1 MERRKHKMA
10 MTENQFS
17 RREFINLS
25 GTASIAVLAYPVS
38 SLKADEI
45 TKSEHVVFQNDTLP
59 VINKCDVIVVG
70 GSFSGVSAALNFA
83 KKGKKVV
90 LVEKRIYLGREIT
103 STCRPWIDLDAG
115 SALPELVQSCVE
127 ERIDQPFQ
135 DKKLLRFDHVKLT
148 LENALLEHN
157 VDIIYASIPVQL
169 VLDKNE
175 TAGLVIGNKSGRQ
188 VILSKMIV
196 DCTETASVV
205 RLTGC
210 EFQTPAPENNTF
222 IRTLEFTHIKP
233 FNAGFID
240 VPASLNIKNNRVI
253 IQRGY
258 INDNHYYVQCP
269 LEYDNPDFDA
279 ESTVRREVDA
289 WERSI
294 GVAKYLYEEVPEFS
308 NSFLCNSSYQL
319 QGIYS
324 GPMQPLSPDKL
335 EDIPKAR
342 IYFGDNQ
349 IDITALATDHKNLWC
364 ISEAARLTPDKVKSL
379 MTPQGA
385 CQLGEAVSASIL
397 KSWEE
402 LAAGSYPETHP
413 ADGKQENNAP
423 VKIKEK
429 YSPQRGREYHRIQID
444 NQPVPVLAEVDVLVV
459 GGGSS
464 GAPAAYVAAEQGKKT
479 IIIDLN
485 PGFGGTGTYAGVND
499 YWGNG
504 KYNGFTARHIRNM
517 NEIHEYIP
525 NRFKMKWDGII
536 TWNIQAKMYMWLR
549 EIKKSGAQILWNSV
563 VIGSIMEDNKVGGVV
578 VASPRGVF
586 SIKSKVVIDA
596 TGDGDV
602 AAFAGAPFVLGSSRD
617 HVSLWYT
624 LTKQIKPGFTR
635 TGFQNIVDITNIHDY
650 TRSVQVG
657 LRIAK
662 NAHDHSAYLA
672 PRESRHVQGD
682 VTITLTDHLK
692 FRQWEDVINIHSSNC
707 DIKGYHS
714 SDWPRIG
721 LMTPNV
727 KVEIPFRSIVPRNIE
742 NILVV
747 GKAFSAKHDS
757 LAQIRMQHDLENLGG
772 IAALAASGAIDNKGF
787 PRDINVKELQ
797 KKLIELGLIP
807 SDAIDR
813 QIKPN
818 EYTETELENLINHKE
833 FIHTYYYDPYMPLDE
848 MQYERMPFVEVC
860 TSPKEKAI
868 PVLERK
874 LKESTGKRALRIA
887 QALAMLGSDSGA
899 EIIFEEIQNQLNKWP
914 FEDDN
919 VRTSGQVSPDQ
930 GRMPLGANLIHAL
943 GMTRSELNIP
953 AWELVSEYF
962 QADAN
967 ELIDFYSQRKSLFNY
982 VDAICYGAG
991 LLGSRAAIPFLNK
1004 IHSNRFLNGQSIKND
1019 TAVEYI
1025 SGIESEYILE
1035 RLALL
1040 ELIIGRALARSGS
1053 VDGLEILVEYLDDAR
1068 AILTEFAHT
1077 TLIKITGE
1085 DFGKNK
1091 QEWSDC
1097 INAIA
1102 TDFKPVPMMERIDG

>member
-1 MERRKHKMA
+1 MNKDQ
-10 MTENQFS
+10 TNIS
-17 RREFINLS
+17 RREF
-25 GTASIAVLAYPVS
+25 V
-38 SLKADEI
+38 KI
-45 TKSEHVVFQNDTLP
+45 TGVTSVAILCAPSVACSNKENEHALFENDTVP
-59 VINKCDVIVVG
+59 VLNKCDVVVVG
-70 GSFSGVSAALNFA
+70 GGFAGVSAALNFA
-83 KKGKKVV
+83 QKGKKVV

-103 STCRPWIDLDAG
+103 STYRPWIDLDAG
-115 SALPELVQSCVE
+115 SELPELVQSCVE
-127 ERIDQPFQ
+127 KNIDQPFQ
-135 DKKLLRFDHVKLT
+135 DQRILRFDHVKLT
-148 LENALLEHN
+148 LENALLENN
-157 VDIIYASIPVQL
+157 VDIIYASISVQV
-169 VLDKNE
+169 VLDKDK

-205 RLTGC
+205 RLTNCG
-210 EFQTPAPENNTF
+210 FQTPAPENSTF
-222 IRTLEFTHIKP
+222 IRTLEFTKVMP

-240 VPASLNIKNNRVI
+240 VPASLHIKGNRINV
-253 IQRGY
+253 QRGY

-308 NSFLCNSSYQL
+308 NAFLCNSSYQL

-324 GPMQPLSPDKL
+324 APMQPLSSERS
-335 EDIPKAR
+335 EDIPKAS
-342 IYFGDNQ
+342 IYFGENK
-349 IDITALATDHKNLWC
+349 IDIISLATDHKNLWC
-364 ISEAARLTPDKVKSL
+364 ISEAARLTPDQVKYL
-379 MTPQGA
+379 MTAQGA
-385 CQLGEAVSASIL
+385 CQLGAAFSAGIL
-397 KSWEE
+397 ESWED
-402 LAAGSYPETHP
+402 LAAGSYPETQA
-413 ADGKQENNAP
+413 ADGKQENDAP
-423 VKIKEK
+423 VVFKEK
-429 YSPQRGREYHRIQID
+429 YSPHRGKDYHRIKID
-444 NQPVPVLAEVDVLVV
+444 NQPVRVLAEVDVLVV

-464 GAPAAYVAAEQGKKT
+464 GAPAAYVAAEQGKRT
-479 IIIDLN
+479 MVIDLN
-485 PGFGGTGTYAGVND
+485 PGFGGTGTYAGVQD

-504 KYNGFTARHIRNM
+504 KYKGFTARHIRTM

-525 NRFKMKWDGII
+525 NRRHWDGII

-578 VASPRGVF
+578 VATPQGVF

-617 HVSLWYT
+617 HVPLWFT
-624 LTKQIKPGFTR
+624 LCKQITPGITS

-650 TRSVQVG
+650 TRSVQTG
-657 LRIAK
+657 LRIGK
-662 NAHDHSAYLA
+662 NAHDHSTYLA
-672 PRESRHVQGD
+672 PRESRHIQSD

-692 FRQWEDVINIHSSNC
+692 FTQWEDVINIHSSNC

-727 KVEIPFRSIVPRNIE
+727 KIEIPYRSIVPKNIE

-757 LAQIRMQHDLENLGG
+757 LAQIRMQQDLENLGG
-772 IAALAASGAIDNKGF
+772 IAALAASDAIDNKVF

-797 KKLIELGLIP
+797 KKLIKLGLIP

-813 QIKPN
+813 QIKPR
-818 EYTETELENLINHKE
+818 EYTETELEKLIDHKE
-833 FIHTYYYDPYMPLDE
+833 FIHTYYYEPYMPLDE

-860 TSPKEKAI
+860 TSPKEKVI

-874 LKESTGKRALRIA
+874 LKETEGKRALRIA
-887 QALAMLGSDSGA
+887 QALAMLGSDSGT
-899 EIIFEEIQNQLNKWP
+899 EIIFEELMNQMVEWSI
-914 FEDDN
+914 EDN
-919 VRTSGQVSPDQ
+919 IRRGGQIPPDQ

-943 GMTRSELNIP
+943 GMTRSELNIE
-953 AWELVSEYF
+953 AWELVSDHF
-962 QADAN
+962 QAD
-967 ELIDFYSQRKSLFNY
+967 ELIDFYSKKKDLFNY

-991 LLGSRAAIPFLNK
+991 LLGSRAAIPYLKK

-1019 TAVEYI
+1019 TAAEYI

-1077 TLIKITGE
+1077 TLIKITDK

-1091 QEWSDC
+1091 QKWSAWVNS
-1097 INAIA
+1097 NAV
-1102 TDFKPVPMMERIDG
+1102 DFKPVPIMERMDG